1 MKIADLPWKAIGSV
15 VAGVIVSAVGTQQ
28 YVSNTAPAAPANVTA
43 PKPCACNCIVPKI
56 EIPPTQ
62 VFVNGKEA
70 CEVKVKP

>member
-1 MKIADLPWKAIGSV
+1 VKFDNLPWKAIGSV
-15 VAGVIVSAVGTQQ
+15 VAAVIVSAVGTQQ
-28 YVSNTAPAAPANVTA
+28 YVSNTAPATAKVAA